1 MATELVNSLESKRQ
15 REFASAKSI
24 LEAADNEG
32 RGMTPD
38 EEKQFDAHHAEG
50 ERITS
55 EIKRRMA
62 QEAADATMR
71 EMAAPVRTPGVS
83 TDRETRSVEE
93 IIRQDEDN
101 FASWLQRGVLADGSP
116 PNSEV
121 LDNNIGG
128 TTVLRNI
135 CASPAERRAAL
146 ERRALI
152 TITDAYQASDAA
164 NAAAAEAAGGYLTS
178 ETMAAAVE
186 IALLAYNGFMAAPTR
201 KLSTSNGEPIQWPMV
216 NDTGNKGKRI
226 AQNEAAVEQDITFQ
240 NKTVNAWTYSSNMVQ
255 VARQLLQDSR
265 YGAAELVGELL
276 GVRLG
281 RIQEEE
287 TTQGV
292 NGTNG
297 PESVIDFL
305 EGLAANA
312 GRGASVANNA
322 DVDWEA
328 IIDLE
333 MSIDA
338 AYRSMPAT
346 AFMFNSNTL
355 GIVKKLKDNQDRPL
369 WLPGN
374 VAGGNPA
381 TLFGYPYYLNEH
393 MDSHGAAGR
402 SFMLFGDLSKV
413 ILRTSLDMFIMRLD
427 ERYAE
432 RFVVAFLGWMRYD
445 ARVLDAGTHPLKL
458 FRDT

>member
-24 LEAADNEG
+24 LELADNEN
-32 RGMTPD
+32 RAMTSD

-50 ERITS
+50 ERITG

-62 QEAADATMR
+62 QEAADATLR

-83 TDRETRSVEE
+83 TDRETRSVEQV
-93 IIRQDEDN
+93 IRQDEDN
-101 FASWLQRGVLADGSP
+101 FASWLNRGVLADGSP
-116 PNSEV
+116 PASET
-121 LDNNIGG
+121 LDSVGG

-135 CASPAERRAAL
+135 FASAEARRNAL
-146 ERRALI
+146 ERRTMI
-152 TITDAYQASDAA
+152 TVTDAYQAGDAA
-164 NAAAAEAAGGYLTS
+164 NVAAAEAAGGYLTS

-216 NDTGNKGKRI
+216 NDTANKGKRI
-226 AQNEAAVEQDITFQ
+226 AQNEAAVEQTITLQ
-240 NKTVNAWTYSSNMVQ
+240 NKTVNAWTYSSNMVEI
-255 VARQLLQDSR
+255 ARQLLQDSR
-265 YGAAELVGELL
+265 YGAAELIGELL

-287 TTQGV
+287 TTTG
-292 NGTNG
+292 GGATSG

-312 GRGASVANNA
+312 GRGATVANNA
-322 DVDWEA
+322 DVDWES

-338 AYRSMPAT
+338 AYRAMPAT
-346 AFMFNSNTL
+346 GFMFNSNTL
-355 GIVKKLKDNQDRPL
+355 GVVKKLKDNQDRPL

-381 TLFGYPYYLNEH
+381 TLFGYPYWLNEH
-393 MDSHGAAGR
+393 MASHGTVNN
-402 SFMLFGDLSKV
+402 SFMLFGDMSKV

-432 RFVVAFLGWMRYD
+432 RFIVAFLGWMRYD
-445 ARVLDAGTHPLKL
+445 SRVLDAGTHPLKL